1 MAALDVVADLSG
13 VPLGA
18 LLVSSTGAD
27 GHRSNADLALI
38 EDIADASEAP
48 VMVEGGVRGVS
59 DLRALEYR
67 GVSAVL
73 LGDPLYRG
81 DLDARG
87 IAMEFGDA

>member
-18 LLVSSTGAD
+18 LLVSSTGTE
-27 GHRSNADLALI
+27 GHRSNADLGLI

-48 VMVEGGVRGVS
+48 VMIEGGVRDMS

-81 DLDARG
+81 DFDPRG
-87 IAMEFGDA
+87 IALEYGDA